1 MKESYSALVMSNH
14 FRTYSLF
21 QVNRLIEA
29 TLRPVL
35 RDVILSEAKDLKL
48 TEEPRLKQKRF
59 FRP

>member
-1 MKESYSALVMSNH
+1 MSNH

-21 QVNRLIEA
+21 QVNLLIEA
-29 TLRPVL
+29 TFRPVL